1 MIRIGG
7 LAGRLTLGLVL
18 SCVLLA
24 SPSALGHSDE
34 LPLRDAQSVVFHA
47 AMEKAR
53 QSIVRIETIGGA
65 QPVREDEGETRA
77 AGFRTADGPTT
88 GVIWSADGL
97 ILSSTFNFVRDPSII
112 TVTLAD
118 DRRFVAR
125 LLARDQQSRLALLKV
140 EAAGLPAA
148 TWKTPAELRAGQ
160 WALAAGFGHGSR
172 TPAVTLGI
180 ISGLP
185 RMSGQAIQTDAKLS
199 PVNYGGPLIDIDGDC
214 IGICVPIGLSDDEF
228 AEIDKYDS
236 GIGFAVHVDQIRRRV
251 DRLARGENLH
261 RGLLGVVFDLRDPV
275 VGGWNPPTPAKPPPG
290 SPGFPLPPATQPQ
303 PQPRVPDGLRITA
316 PPSGPAAA
324 AGLAE
329 GDVVTAVDGQPTIR
343 IVDFRRAI
351 AMKAAGDEVELRY
364 RRGEA
369 THTVNVRL
377 ASADEFRT
385 RPTSQPASQPTSAP
399 AP

>member
-1 MIRIGG
+1 MIRPGG
-7 LAGRLTLGLVL
+7 LARRLL
-18 SCVLLA
+18 SYAVVSGVLLA
-24 SPSALGHSDE
+24 CPCAFAHGDE
-34 LPLRDAQSVVFHA
+34 SSLRAAQTVVFQA
-47 AMEKAR
+47 AIEKAR

-65 QPVREDEGETRA
+65 QPVREEEGETRA

-148 TWKTPAELRAGQ
+148 TWKTPAQLRPGQ
-160 WALAAGFGHGSR
+160 WTIAAGFGHGSR
-172 TPAVTLGI
+172 TPAVSLGI

-214 IGICVPIGLSDDEF
+214 LGICVPIGLSDDEF

-236 GIGFAVHVDQIRRRV
+236 GIGFAVHIDQIRRRV

-275 VGGWNPPTPAKPPPG
+275 VGGWNPPPSKPQPG
-290 SPGFPLPPATQPQ
+290 PPGFPQPPATQPQ
-303 PQPRVPDGLRITA
+303 PRAADGLRITA

-329 GDVVTAVDGQPTIR
+329 GDVVIAVDDLPTIR

-351 AMKAAGDEVELRY
+351 ALKAAGDEVELRY

-369 THTVNVRL
+369 THTAKVRL
-377 ASADEFRT
+377 ASAEDFRA
-385 RPTSQPASQPTSAP
+385 RPASQPASQPASAP